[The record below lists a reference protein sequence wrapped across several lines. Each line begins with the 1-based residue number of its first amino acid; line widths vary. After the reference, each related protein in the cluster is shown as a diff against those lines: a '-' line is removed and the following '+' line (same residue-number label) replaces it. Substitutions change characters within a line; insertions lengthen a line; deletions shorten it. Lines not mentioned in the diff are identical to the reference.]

1 MEGGNNCPVLVSCK
15 KLKTE
20 FAEFYKIP
28 LTSDNFSLG
37 RGLKNS
43 VVVPFISISRNH
55 CLFKKVENK
64 WTIEDNSSFGIK
76 VNGETLGKG
85 FSKTLCDGDVIL
97 LEGSEEFVYKFT
109 YPSGDEFEVPRK
121 RMKMDDTSPNNKI
134 INDVK
139 MKFEESQT
147 CEIKHIEEKIQNA
160 KQMQNTSKIL
170 KQQLQTEMNRKIL
183 HLESEFALQ
192 IENLK
197 GEKNEVERQKTIL
210 EEERDAQL
218 ATIKHEMEN
227 KISELMEQIQ
237 KHNESESELI
247 KENNLLKEK
256 LMKEREE
263 FLLELSREN
272 TSKQEILENL
282 EAKIREQ
289 EDVRLKE
296 RQEFLE
302 MLQRETEQLRLAKEK
317 ELKEIEEQRIQREQ
331 ALKLELNTIKKN
343 LEDKVQQTEQ
353 EKLKA
358 EKMLNEQMEHMKKV
372 SNEDKIA
379 MQKLMKE
386 REDIENKLNE
396 AQTNA
401 AKSLEELRTRVI
413 DRETELAALAA
424 ERIQKQAE
432 QSSVVIHTLQAQ
444 LEQVKSQLHTVET
457 ERNTILENICA
468 PDNAGEGSS
477 KQTVLTEMGELME
490 SELQCSVCNELFV
503 EATTLNCSHTFC
515 KYCISVWKK
524 KKKDCPIC
532 RAPITSEC
540 KSLVLDSF
548 IEKMVQS
555 LSEDMKR
562 KRKDILDN
570 RKELESEL
578 ARQSV
583 ANSNRRR
590 NSADESSEFSDFN
603 DSEYYEEQEEEQ
615 EEDDYYGFHDGFYDS
630 DGSGFD
636 SDADEESAGGSSGG
650 GAALVAGLPDA
661 YYGGYGRCYRCGA
674 RGHWAPGCPRR

>member
-1 MEGGNNCPVLVSCK
+1 MEGDNNYPVLVSCK
-15 KLKTE
+15 KLKSE
-20 FAEFYKIP
+20 FAGLNKIP
-28 LTSDNFSLG
+28 ITSDNFSLG

-43 VVVPFISISRNH
+43 IVVPFISISRNH
-55 CLFKKVENK
+55 CHFKKVENK
-64 WTIEDNSSFGIK
+64 WTVEDNSSFGIK
-76 VNGETLGKG
+76 VNGKTVGKG
-85 FSKTLCDGDVIL
+85 LAKTLRDGDVIT
-97 LEGSEEFVYKFT
+97 LEVSEEFVYKFT
-109 YPSGDEFEVPRK
+109 HPSEDEFEVPRK
-121 RMKMDDTSPNNKI
+121 RIKMDDSSASNNI

-147 CEIKHIEEKIQNA
+147 FEIKHIEEKIQNA
-160 KQMQNTSKIL
+160 KQMQNTSMIL
-170 KQQLQTEMNRKIL
+170 KEQLQTEMNRKIL
-183 HLESEFALQ
+183 QLESEFALQ

-237 KHNESESELI
+237 KHNESESELM

-263 FLLELSREN
+263 FLLELNREN
-272 TSKQEILENL
+272 TSKQEMLENL

-296 RQEFLE
+296 RQEFVE

-317 ELKEIEEQRIQREQ
+317 ELKEIEEQRIQREH
-331 ALKLELNTIKKN
+331 ALKQELNNIKKN

-353 EKLKA
+353 DKLKA

-401 AKSLEELRTRVI
+401 AKSLEELRMRVI

-432 QSSVVIHTLQAQ
+432 QSSVVINTLQAQ

-477 KQTVLTEMGELME
+477 KQSVLTEMGELME

-570 RKELESEL
+570 RKDEETALT
-578 ARQSV
+578 RVQSTPTSTT
-583 ANSNRRR
+583 ASTTRNRRR
-590 NSADESSEFSDFN
+590 NRRRTTTSHSIPTSMTPMVVDLTVTPTMNRQPEVVVV
-603 DSEYYEEQEEEQ
+603 
-615 EEDDYYGFHDGFYDS
+615 
-630 DGSGFD
+630 
-636 SDADEESAGGSSGG
+636 
-650 GAALVAGLPDA
+650 VAQP
-661 YYGGYGRCYRCGA
+661 A
-674 RGHWAPGCPRR
+674 RR